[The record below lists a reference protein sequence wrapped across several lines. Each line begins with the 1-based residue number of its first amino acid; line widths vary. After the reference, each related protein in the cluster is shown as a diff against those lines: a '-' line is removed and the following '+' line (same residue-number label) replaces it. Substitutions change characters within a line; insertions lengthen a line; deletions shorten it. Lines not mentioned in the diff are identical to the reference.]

1 MKVTLVDIQRPDE
14 LFSLLDAFEGP
25 VLCCGMDLRRDQ
37 RLRELIHGM
46 ADPVRGIPRLEL
58 TVLDAADASR
68 LLRYMRD
75 GGRAAA

>member
-1 MKVTLVDIQRPDE
+1 
-14 LFSLLDAFEGP
+14 
-25 VLCCGMDLRRDQ
+25 
-37 RLRELIHGM
+37 M